1 MTVVKRFLGS
11 LAAAAALAMLT
22 APAQAQTFSDSYTFL
37 KAVRERDGNK
47 VSDLVTAPG
56 SVVINTRERA
66 TGDAALHYVVKG
78 RDLNWLAF
86 LIGKG
91 AKTDIQN
98 NEGMTPLAVAAQIGW
113 AEGAQVLLDRRAS
126 VDLANNRGET
136 PLIIAVQNRDMATVR
151 LLLSKGA
158 NPRRADRVAG
168 YSALDYA
175 KRDNRSAAILKALET
190 SAPAKTAGPT
200 P

>member
-1 MTVVKRFLGS
+1 MRVVTRFLAG

-47 VSDLVTAPG
+47 VSDLVAAPG
-56 SVVINTRERA
+56 SVVINTRDRA

-78 RDLNWLAF
+78 RDLNWLSF
-86 LIGKG
+86 LISKG
-91 AKTDIQN
+91 ARVDIQN
-98 NEGMTPLAVAAQIGW
+98 NEGMTALAIAARIGW
-113 AEGAQVLLDRRAS
+113 AEGAQMLLDRRAS
-126 VDLANNRGET
+126 VDLANSRGET

-158 NPRRADRVAG
+158 DPKRRDRGAG
-168 YSALDYA
+168 YSALEYA
-175 KRDNRSAAILKALET
+175 KRDSRAAAILKALEA
-190 SAPAKTAGPT
+190 SAPAKAAGPT